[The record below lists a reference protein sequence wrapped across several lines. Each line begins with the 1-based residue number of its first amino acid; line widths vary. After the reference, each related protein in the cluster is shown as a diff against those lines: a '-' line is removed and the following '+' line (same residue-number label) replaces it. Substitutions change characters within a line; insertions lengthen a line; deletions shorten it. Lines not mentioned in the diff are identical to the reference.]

1 MGDITQ
7 DSGSSR
13 KSFRGRIPINAS
25 DATKTIRQK
34 LNQFSEEISHKAEN
48 MMRGA
53 SLQKSGREASVYAK
67 GVRQLNDH
75 GYDTFNIDD
84 GAEIFISKVPNN
96 ALFNDGE
103 PVLVRATD
111 GNYVGRVNPFK
122 AEAPVD
128 DRVQPVAGMSLFQ
141 NVPRATSS
149 DKQIT
154 GIVGVVNSDGQVAVQ
169 PVNNDFLSKMAR
181 PAKAE
186 EASIVETHEETVIE
200 AEVSEPVYEASDF
213 MSRMVR
219 PSRHV
224 EEEAPIIEEVVDE
237 APVEEP
243 VVDDVPAIEEIP
255 VIEQAVEDLDNVEA
269 PVVSEEV
276 PVLEQAVEPETDD
289 YVNEECEA
297 EPLVAPVTGIMEVDE
312 TAEKKREDFII
323 EAEDEDVDAS
333 EDDSG
338 VIESD
343 DYSWFDDAEQD
354 VVADDVCEIEP
365 VTEDISVVDETPVV
379 APVTAF
385 IEKADEIPVEPV
397 SVEEKIEATPALPE
411 SAVVPEGLYI
421 EGNAPSNAATST
433 LDKVSAVPTQ
443 ATSTSAVAQVQKAT
457 VIPSLT
463 ADGEALPPMSDPVRK
478 RPSSMRFR
486 FDNGVLMNVGSKNRG
501 SEEGPRGPLE

>member
-53 SLQKSGREASVYAK
+53 SLQKSGREASVYTK

-111 GNYVGRVNPFK
+111 GNYVGRVDPFRS
-122 AEAPVD
+122 EAPVE

-149 DKQIT
+149 EKQIS
-154 GIVGVVNSDGQVAVQ
+154 GVVGVVNSDGLIAAQ
-169 PVNNDFLSKMAR
+169 PVNKDFLNKMAR
-181 PAKAE
+181 TVKTEDVPV
-186 EASIVETHEETVIE
+186 IETHEDPVIE
-200 AEVSEPVYEASDF
+200 AEVSEPSNETSDF

-224 EEEAPIIEEVVDE
+224 EDDEPIIEEVVDE
-237 APVEEP
+237 ASAEEP
-243 VVDDVPAIEEIP
+243 VVDEAPAIEDAP
-255 VIEQAVEDLDNVEA
+255 VLEGAVEDDDAMESLHV
-269 PVVSEEV
+269 PEEV
-276 PVLEQAVEPETDD
+276 PVAVQPVGLAVKEDIIE
-289 YVNEECEA
+289 
-297 EPLVAPVTGIMEVDE
+297 APVEEVCKADPIMEVSE
-312 TAEKKREDFII
+312 TSEKKREEFFI
-323 EAEDEDVDAS
+323 EAEEEAAEVSD
-333 EDDSG
+333 DDSG
-338 VIESD
+338 AIESE

-354 VVADDVCEIEP
+354 VVADEVCETEPAIEE
-365 VTEDISVVDETPVV
+365 VHAMDE
-379 APVTAF
+379 APAVEPDTAF
-385 IEKADEIPVEPV
+385 VEKADEVCETEPA
-397 SVEEKIEATPALPE
+397 SVEDKIEATPGLPE

-421 EGNAPSNAATST
+421 EGNAPSNAATSS
-433 LDKVSAVPTQ
+433 LEKVSAEHAQTTP
-443 ATSTSAVAQVQKAT
+443 TSAAAQVQKT
-457 VIPSLT
+457 VVMPPLT

-486 FDNGVLMNVGSKNRG
+486 FDNGALVTVGSKNRG
-501 SEEGPRGPLE
+501 SEEGPRSPLE